1 MEVYIGSEHI
11 ISPLGDTAESNFE
24 ALLNDR
30 TGVAKHVAI
39 GPSGENICLSLF
51 NSISAPGMFRQLL
64 HQCLQGIA
72 NRISDKVLTGP
83 RTQVLLS
90 TTKGDIDGNISKA
103 ISEELEVLQSTFKLA
118 NKPYAVSNACI
129 SGVLAINNGANMI
142 CAELYDHVIV
152 IGVDVVS
159 QFVLFGF
166 SSLHAVSDSFC
177 APYDKDR
184 KGINLGEGAAGV
196 LLSKD
201 NDVFDNAPLKYL
213 AGTSS
218 NDANHISGPSRTG
231 EGLHRS
237 IERSLSRAGITIDQV
252 DHISAHGT
260 ATLFND
266 EMESIAFAR
275 SNANNIPIH
284 SLKGYFGHTLG
295 AAGTIETAICLQSL
309 RNGTMI
315 KSKGYQEQGTTRAL
329 NILTEHRQQPIKTIL
344 KTASGFGGCN
354 ATLLVQLP

>member
-1 MEVYIGSEHI
+1 MEVYIGAEHI

-30 TGVAKHVAI
+30 TGVAMHKTI
-39 GPSGENICLSLF
+39 GPAGEDACLSLF
-51 NSISAPGMFRQLL
+51 NGISAPGKFRELL

-72 NRISDKVLTGP
+72 DRSSKDLVTDP
-83 RTQVLLS
+83 RTQVLVS

-103 ISEELEVLQSTFKLA
+103 ISAELEVLQSTFKLA
-118 NKPYAVSNACI
+118 NKPYAISNACI

-142 CAELYDHVIV
+142 RAGLYDHVIV

-159 QFVLFGF
+159 QFVLNGF
-166 SSLHAVSDSFC
+166 SSLHAVSDTYC

-196 LLSKD
+196 LLS
-201 NDVFDNAPLKYL
+201 NDKEVFAQAPLKHL

-237 IERSLSRAGITIDQV
+237 VERSLKNAGITIDQV

-266 EMESIAFAR
+266 EMESIAFER
-275 SNANNIPIH
+275 SNANNIPVH

-315 KSKGYQEQGTTRAL
+315 KSRGYQEQGTTRAL
-329 NILTEHRQQPIKTIL
+329 NILTEHTQQPIKTIL

>member
-1 MEVYIGSEHI
+1 MEVYIGAEHI
-11 ISPLGDTAESNFE
+11 ISPLGNSAEDNFD
-24 ALLNDR
+24 ALLNNR
-30 TGVAKHVAI
+30 TGVAMHKAI
-39 GPSGENICLSLF
+39 GPAGEDACLSLF
-51 NSISAPGMFRQLL
+51 NGLSAPGKFRELL
-64 HQCLQGIA
+64 HQSLKGIVQG
-72 NRISDKVLTGP
+72 SDKDLLTDP
-83 RTQVLLS
+83 RTQVIVS

-103 ISEELEVLQSTFKLA
+103 IAEELAVLHSSFKLA
-118 NKPYAVSNACI
+118 NKPYAISNACI

-142 CAELYDHVIV
+142 RAGHYDHVIV

-159 QFVLFGF
+159 QFVLYGF
-166 SSLHAVSDSFC
+166 SALHAVSDTFC

-201 NDVFDNAPLKYL
+201 KSAFKVSPLKHL
-213 AGTSS
+213 AGSSS

-231 EGLHRS
+231 EGLYRS
-237 IERSLSRAGITIDQV
+237 VEKSLQKAGINIDQI

-266 EMESIAFAR
+266 EMESIAFER
-275 SNANNIPIH
+275 SNASNIPVH

-295 AAGTIETAICLQSL
+295 AAGTIETAICIQSL
-309 RNGTMI
+309 RKGAMI
-315 KSKGYQEQGTTRAL
+315 KSPGFKEQGTTRPL
-329 NILTEHRQQPIKTIL
+329 NVLTEHAKQPIRTIL

-354 ATLLVQLP
+354 ASLIIQLP

>member
-1 MEVYIGSEHI
+1 MEVYIGAEHI
-11 ISPLGDTAESNFE
+11 ISPLGNTAEENFK
-24 ALLNDR
+24 AILNDR
-30 TGVAKHVAI
+30 TGVAKHNNI
-39 GPSGENICLSLF
+39 GPADEDACLSLF
-51 NSISAPGMFRQLL
+51 SGLSSPGKFRDLL

-72 NRISDKVLTGP
+72 DRSNVDLTSP
-83 RTQVLLS
+83 RTQVIIS
-90 TTKGDIDGNISKA
+90 TTKGDIDGNIDNT
-103 ISEELEVLQSTFKLA
+103 ISEELDVLQATFILK
-118 NKPYAVSNACI
+118 NKPFAISNACI
-129 SGVLAINNGANMI
+129 SGVLAINNGANLI
-142 CAELYDHVIV
+142 RAGHYDHVV
-152 IGVDVVS
+152 VVGVDVVS

-166 SSLHAVSDSFC
+166 SALHAVSDTFC

-201 NDVFDNAPLKYL
+201 STVFKQSPIKHV

-237 IERSLSRAGITIDQV
+237 VERSLNKAGMTIDQV

-266 EMESIAFAR
+266 EMESIAFER
-275 SNANNIPIH
+275 SNASNIPLH

-315 KSKGYQEQGTTRAL
+315 QSRGYKQHGTTRPL
-329 NILTEHRQQPIKTIL
+329 NILTRHTKQPIKTIL

-354 ATLLVQLP
+354 ATLIVQLP